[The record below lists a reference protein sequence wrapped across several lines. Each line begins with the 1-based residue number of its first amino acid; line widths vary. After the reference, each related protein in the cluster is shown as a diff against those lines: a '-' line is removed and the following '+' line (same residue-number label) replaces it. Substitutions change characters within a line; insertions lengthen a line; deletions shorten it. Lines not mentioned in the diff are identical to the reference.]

1 LLLEKPLDCARGDK
15 TKKASARARPL
26 GNAPLF
32 FNIARFFIESIRAM
46 SAAAFAAITAVEME
60 FFGKTFVTFGRVIKI
75 FAFDWFIFVILV
87 EHDANL

>member
-1 LLLEKPLDCARGDK
+1 MQDRVRDWKQYRVLRK
-15 TKKASARARPL
+15 ARPL

-32 FNIARFFIESIRAM
+32 FNITRFFIESIRAM
-46 SAAAFAAITAVEME
+46 SATTFAAIPAVEME